1 MSVQRLLYVVNQFP
15 KISETFILEEV
26 VELLR
31 RHVEVQICSLNEP
44 TETVKHAA
52 FDEWDLSERTFYDS
66 STWTQLLQRFQPDI
80 VHAHFA
86 TKPTEVALQLT
97 AGTDVPVTFTA
108 HGYDIYRKPPA
119 DLSGRAATAAAIVT
133 VSDANADHLVQQFRV
148 DRRKLQIV
156 PCGIN
161 TELFCPG
168 ERRPAVPTIVCVARM
183 SPVKNLS
190 LLLTACEKLMR
201 RRVDFQCVIVGDG
214 RCRQDLELQ
223 RHALCLENNV
233 TFAGTLTQ
241 HQVVQQWK
249 RATVGVLSSTSEGMP
264 VSLMEAAACGVPV
277 VATDVGGVAEL
288 VRHGETGFVVPSE
301 NADSL
306 ADRLQQVLQDQAL
319 RQQFAA
325 AARHQAVQRFSV
337 VRQVDQLTKIWDAV
351 CDVQVKA

>member
-1 MSVQRLLYVVNQFP
+1 MSAQRKLYVVNQFP

-31 RHVEVQICSLNEP
+31 RGVDVRICSLNEP
-44 TETVKHAA
+44 TETAKHAA
-52 FDEWDLSERTFYDS
+52 FDEWHLNERTSYDS
-66 STWTQLLQRFQPDI
+66 TEWSKLLQRFQPDI

-86 TKPTEVALQLT
+86 TKPTEVALRL
-97 AGTDVPVTFTA
+97 AAETDIPVTFTA

-119 DLSGRAATAAAIVT
+119 DLSARAASAAAVVT
-133 VSDANADHLVQQFRV
+133 VSGANADHLVQHFGV
-148 DRRKLQIV
+148 DRQKLHIV

-161 TELFCPG
+161 TDLFCPS

-190 LLLTACEKLMR
+190 QLLTACEKLMR
-201 RRVDFQCVIVGDG
+201 QSVSFQCVIVGDG

-223 RHALCLENNV
+223 RHALCLEKNV

-301 NADSL
+301 NADAL
-306 ADRLQQVLQDQAL
+306 ADRIQQVLEDWAL
-319 RQQFAA
+319 RQQFATE
-325 AARHQAVQRFSV
+325 ARRQAIQRFSV
-337 VRQVDQLTKIWDAV
+337 SRQVDQLTKIWNAV
-351 CDVQVKA
+351 CDAEVKV